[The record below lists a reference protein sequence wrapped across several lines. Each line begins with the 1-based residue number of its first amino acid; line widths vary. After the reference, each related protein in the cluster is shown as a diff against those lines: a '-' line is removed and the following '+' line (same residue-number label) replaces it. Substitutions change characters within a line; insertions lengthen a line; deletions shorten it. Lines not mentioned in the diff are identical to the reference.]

1 MNKTIINNTNY
12 ICMGVFYC
20 VTVMAAADNTGYNMD
35 TGL

>member
-1 MNKTIINNTNY
+1 
-12 ICMGVFYC
+12 MGVFYC